1 MSRIPANTLYGSIDL
16 LILRTLHTTGPLHGF
31 GIANEIARLSSDELR
46 IEEGALYP
54 ALHRLKREGFITGE
68 WRISDKNR
76 RARFYSL
83 TDKGRVELEQT
94 LQEWLRHTGAM
105 CRVLQ
110 VAGGD
115 LSP

>member
-1 MSRIPANTLYGSIDL
+1 MTRIAANTLYGSIDL
-16 LILRTLHTTGPLHGF
+16 LILRTLHNAGPLHGL
-31 GIANEIARLSSDELR
+31 GIANEIRRISDEELH

-83 TDKGRVELEQT
+83 TDQGRAELEQT
-94 LQEWLRHTGAM
+94 LQDWLRHTGMM
-105 CRVLQ
+105 CRVLK
-110 VAGGD
+110 VARGD
-115 LSP
+115 IEL